1 MCGACGRTTTL
12 DPVLGETRTRRQHI
26 IVAGAI
32 NDVCDRVPG
41 SPKVKDLMDGWSV
54 TGPTGAVKLCSSV
67 AELWSTVIDLGFRSD
82 DRRTL
87 LAALQQRVLRET
99 HPADGDGL
107 PRRVIEAGQQA
118 LIVRSAKVGP

>member
-26 IVAGAI
+26 IVAAAI
-32 NDVCDRVPG
+32 NDVCGRVPG
-41 SPKVKDLMDGWSV
+41 SPKVKDLADGWSV
-54 TGPTGAVKLCSSV
+54 TGPTGAVQLCSTVS
-67 AELWSTVIDLGFRSD
+67 ELWSTVIDLGFRSD

-99 HPADGDGL
+99 HPADSDGL
-107 PRRVIEAGQQA
+107 PRRVVEAGQQA
-118 LIVRSAKVGP
+118 LVLRNAKVSP